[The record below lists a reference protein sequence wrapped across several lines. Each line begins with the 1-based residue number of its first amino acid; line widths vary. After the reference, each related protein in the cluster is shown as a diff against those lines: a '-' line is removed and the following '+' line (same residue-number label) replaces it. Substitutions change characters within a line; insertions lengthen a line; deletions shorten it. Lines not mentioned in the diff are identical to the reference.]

1 MDHNPPIIS
10 SNHFDYDNLLLDD
23 DELLHLISSVF
34 PATTPQID
42 DVSAVLAPSI
52 ENQLLSQD
60 STVMVSNP
68 IHSSQQQE
76 EPSQHINVACQQP
89 VEFKSTAPTT
99 TTRSKCAGK
108 KKSNSKAVEIERKRR
123 QDMTTLY
130 HDLRSLLP
138 PEYLKGKRSTSDL
151 LHEAMSYINTLQKS
165 IKGLNDSKDELLRIT
180 PAESSSINNHNSNQN
195 CNVKVKAC
203 KEGFI
208 EVIFSTRALYDDDE
222 KNQNFRLSKVLHIL
236 NKEGLDVINCISS
249 RVHDDMVHTIQA
261 QVDDGR
267 GIDLCLLQQT
277 LTDCG
282 I

>member
-138 PEYLKGKRSTSDL
+138 PEYLKVCDSTFNNLPLSNMINLKFLCQSTNLTKSLSGCSTSL
-151 LHEAMSYINTLQKS
+151 
-165 IKGLNDSKDELLRIT
+165 
-180 PAESSSINNHNSNQN
+180 P
-195 CNVKVKAC
+195 
-203 KEGFI
+203 
-208 EVIFSTRALYDDDE
+208 
-222 KNQNFRLSKVLHIL
+222 HIW
-236 NKEGLDVINCISS
+236 
-249 RVHDDMVHTIQA
+249 R
-261 QVDDGR
+261 
-267 GIDLCLLQQT
+267 
-277 LTDCG
+277 
-282 I
+282 